1 MLEMLLDPIELLLD
15 DIAEKPRDPPVTHI
29 CAPTYNWDEK
39 VAKCFYPILL
49 KKERKKTGTLVR
61 MTFSL
66 SKPTE
71 TQGSARIHANHDKVA
86 SGTFELSEAKEGRLC
101 TLEFAKQHRVI
112 ATNTT
117 FQHKESRTATWHSPG
132 VVTPFIGSL
141 IDNGESETQNYL
153 R

>member
-1 MLEMLLDPIELLLD
+1 MILQINLVIRPLLTSVPLH
-15 DIAEKPRDPPVTHI
+15 VTGMRKWPDVFI
-29 CAPTYNWDEK
+29 P
-39 VAKCFYPILL
+39 FY
-49 KKERKKTGTLVR
+49 KKEKKTGTLVQ

-71 TQGSARIHANHDKVA
+71 TQGSARMHANHDKVA